1 MDFGFTDEQRML
13 REMVVD
19 FVERECPK
27 PVARELEASG
37 EYPARAGGEHRRA
50 PA

>member
-1 MDFGFTDEQRML
+1 ML

-37 EYPARAGGEHRRA
+37 EYTTSSASPATAGARSPRH
-50 PA
+50 